1 MPEISLPAIGVYELG
16 VAIFGLFV
24 VASPPGQQAIKQTAQ
39 AVANGLTK
47 ASDDPV
53 PVPVPVPTTG
63 CAECEKKKCP
73 PCPPPPPPRIDKVP
87 PSRPHWPCTG
97 DHMHV
102 FEMNQNPV
110 TCQCFPKE
118 KEVICL

>member
-1 MPEISLPAIGVYELG
+1 MAVAIGLGAYELATLG
-16 VAIFGLFV
+16 ALAIGALFF
-24 VASPPGQQAIKQTAQ
+24 ASPTGQQATKKAVEGISEALDTPSEQTDAPP
-39 AVANGLTK
+39 TT
-47 ASDDPV
+47 
-53 PVPVPVPTTG
+53 TTG
-63 CAECEKKKCP
+63 CPPATQSKCK
-73 PCPPPPPPRIDKVP
+73 PCDPPPPPRIDRVP